1 MILIYLFL
9 QLLQYIWAQVSQRWK
24 VRDILGVSVANQSAP
39 LTLYTVLDIYQITS
53 YCINVLIIFNCKL
66 SSFCKSSAA
75 LMQTVPSS
83 QLGAAYNQSSWY
95 THKRMNVRN
104 KIKRNPMFWTQV
116 LWFLIVER
124 SNFTLLKWLV
134 GDIRCDEIFIPIT
147 LSIAAGYLTLNLC
160 NSVGFLSIDK
170 I

>member
-1 MILIYLFL
+1 MITIYLGTSFSEVKSKG
-9 QLLQYIWAQVSQRWK
+9 YIGSF
-24 VRDILGVSVANQSAP
+24 SCQSECAFNALHCFRHIP
-39 LTLYTVLDIYQITS
+39 NNIIP
-53 YCINVLIIFNCKL
+53 CINVLILFNCKL

-75 LMQTVPSS
+75 LIQTVPSS

-116 LWFLIVER
+116 LLFLIIER
-124 SNFTLLKWLV
+124 SNFTPAKWLV
-134 GDIRCDEIFIPIT
+134 GDIKCDEIFIPRS
-147 LSIAAGYLTLNLC
+147 LSIAAGYLTLSLC
-160 NSVGFLSIDK
+160 NSIGFLSIDK